1 VDDQRLLAE
10 LHSTLRNGKKAVV
23 VTHSKETAN
32 QISYGIEERFPDKKV
47 KVYTGETS
55 AETKMEDF
63 RDVNETWR
71 DTDVIIYNSTCEA
84 GISCIL
90 AEFEDVF
97 AFFSQEIV
105 CVQASFQMVG
115 RIRAM
120 QRLHVHV
127 YCPPQS
133 LKYIE
138 AHPIDRDA
146 IFKEYT
152 SGRRAIPDELK
163 VARQFTENGWTISD
177 SPFGSVLYANIRHRN
192 ASKRDFKYLFSELCK
207 ASGMTIK
214 NTVYLLIPKDK
225 ELTLAVETRGIEARE
240 IRSVSSQILGANFW

>member
-1 VDDQRLLAE
+1 
-10 LHSTLRNGKKAVV
+10 

-32 QISYGIEERFPDKKV
+32 RIYYGIEERFPDKKV

-63 RDVNETWR
+63 RDVNETWK
-71 DTDVIIYNSTCEA
+71 DMDVIIYNSTCEA

-163 VARQFTENGWTISD
+163 AARRFTENGWTID
-177 SPFGSVLYANIRHRN
+177 GTPFGNVLYANIRHRN
-192 ASKRDFKYLFSELCK
+192 ASKRDFKHLFFELCK
-207 ASGMTIK
+207 ASGMTLK
-214 NTVYLLIPKDK
+214 KTVHLSIPKDK
-225 ELTLAVETRGIEARE
+225 ELMLAVETRGTEARE
-240 IRSVSSQILGANFW
+240 IRSVSSRISRAYPWQPSH